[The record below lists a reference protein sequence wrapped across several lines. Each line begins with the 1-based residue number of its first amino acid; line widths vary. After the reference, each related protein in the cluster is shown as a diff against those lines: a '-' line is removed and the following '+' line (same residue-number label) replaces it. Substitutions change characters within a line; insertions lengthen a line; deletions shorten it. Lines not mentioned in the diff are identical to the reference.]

1 MTLCKTFHVDIL
13 NVSSKTTYH
22 LTDDGFQK
30 DYCIHIA
37 GLLLEEPDEVDAVP
51 DAKYEKFI
59 GKLNKSSIYS
69 HRLAAEV
76 PAKWVLCIFDVE
88 VLQCTA

>member
-1 MTLCKTFHVDIL
+1 MVTL
-13 NVSSKTTYH
+13 NVSNKATYH

-30 DYCIHIA
+30 DYCIRIA

-59 GKLNKSSIYS
+59 GSLNKCSIYS
-69 HRLAAEV
+69 HRL
-76 PAKWVLCIFDVE
+76 WLLRYQLSGFCILSMLKHCNTE
-88 VLQCTA
+88 

>member
-1 MTLCKTFHVDIL
+1 MDIL

-30 DYCIHIA
+30 DYCIHIT

-59 GKLNKSSIYS
+59 GRLDKCCIYS

-76 PAKWVLCIFDVE
+76 PAKWVLYTFNIE
-88 VLQCTA
+88 ALQCTT

>member
-1 MTLCKTFHVDIL
+1 M
-13 NVSSKTTYH
+13 SSKTTYH

-30 DYCIHIA
+30 DYCIHIT

-59 GKLNKSSIYS
+59 GRLDKCCIYS

-76 PAKWVLCIFDVE
+76 PAKWVLYTFNIE
-88 VLQCTA
+88 ALQCTT

>member
-1 MTLCKTFHVDIL
+1 MVFK
-13 NVSSKTTYH
+13 K
-22 LTDDGFQK
+22 DD
-30 DYCIHIA
+30 CIHIA

-59 GKLNKSSIYS
+59 GRPNCSIYS

-76 PAKWVLCIFDVE
+76 PAKWVLWTFNVE
-88 VLQCTA
+88 ALQCTA